1 MYFCKKSK
9 STMKPFFLLL
19 AFVLYPFAFF
29 AQSYIPVDTASQ
41 ATRVRISKEYL
52 KNTKLF
58 KAQIKSEYKG
68 SERAN
73 ILNHFK
79 KVHKQFNEELLKGAY
94 LNDQRFSNMV
104 DSLVAELKSK
114 NKDIP
119 KNIQFFISKDMTLN
133 ALSVGDYYFVINLGT
148 FYYLLNEEQLA
159 SIIAHEIGHV
169 MLRHSFKSIQ
179 RYHLT
184 LKEEAK
190 KQTKEV
196 KREKSN
202 KSEKAW
208 NKLKQIIYEESSFNR
223 KQEYESDSIGYVL
236 FKNTRFSQTNYIN
249 TLIMMDLYD
258 SIKPMGLKIETY
270 KRVFDLPAQPFKEEW
285 LKQEDFRRYDYSK
298 YKEKIDEDSVKNHP
312 KIKERVANIKR
323 IFPELTDDVQPAQSS
338 AFFDSL
344 QSLAKA
350 SQPFCL
356 DYQEE
361 YGYGVYICL
370 LRLQKDENDPFY
382 RYWLGELF
390 SKIHDARKRYTL
402 NRYLDRIDPKE
413 QSESYQQ
420 FLSFM
425 WNLSLN
431 EIKNIKDYY
440 KKGS

>member
-1 MYFCKKSK
+1 
-9 STMKPFFLLL
+9 MKPIFLAL
-19 AFVLYPFAFF
+19 AFVLFPFAFF
-29 AQSYIPVDTASQ
+29 AQSYIPLDTANQ
-41 ATRVRISKEYL
+41 ATRTQISKEYL

-58 KAQIKSEYKG
+58 KAQIKSEYNG
-68 SERAN
+68 SEQAN
-73 ILNHFK
+73 ILNHYE
-79 KVHKQFNEELLKGAY
+79 KVHKQFNEDLLKGGY
-94 LNDQRFSNMV
+94 LYDQRFTNMI
-104 DSLVAELKSK
+104 DRIVAELKSK
-114 NKDIP
+114 NKAIP
-119 KNIQFFISKDMTLN
+119 ENIRFFISKDLSLN
-133 ALSVGDYYFVINLGT
+133 ASSLGDNYFVINLGT
-148 FYYLLNEEQLA
+148 FYYLQNEEQLA
-159 SIIAHEIGHV
+159 SIIAHEIGH
-169 MLRHSFKSIQ
+169 LLLKHSDKSIQ

-196 KREKSN
+196 QREKSN

-208 NKLKQIIYEESSFNR
+208 NKLKQILYEESRFNR
-223 KQEYESDSIGYVL
+223 KQEYESDSMGYVL
-236 FKNTRFSQTNYIN
+236 FKNTSFNRTNFIS
-249 TLIMMDLYD
+249 TLKLMDLYD
-258 SIKPMGLKIETY
+258 SIKPMGLNNEIY
-270 KRVFDLPAQPFKEEW
+270 KRIFDLPAQPYKAEW
-285 LKQEDFRRYDYSK
+285 LKQEDFKSYDYSK
-298 YKEKIDEDSVKNHP
+298 YKERMDEDSVDTHP
-312 KIKERVANIKR
+312 KTEERIANIKR
-323 IFPELTDDVQPAQSS
+323 LFPELADEVEPAQGS

-370 LRLQKDENDPFY
+370 LRLQDDEKDPFY
-382 RYWLGELF
+382 RYWLGEFF
-390 SKIHDARKRYTL
+390 SKIYDARKRYTL

>member
-1 MYFCKKSK
+1 MN
-9 STMKPFFLLL
+9 PIFLIL
-19 AFVLYPFAFF
+19 AFVLFPFAFY
-29 AQSYIPVDTASQ
+29 AQPYTPIDTANQ
-41 ATRVRISKEYL
+41 ATRLRISKEYL

-58 KAQIKSEYKG
+58 KVQIKSEYKG
-68 SERAN
+68 SEQTN
-73 ILNHFK
+73 ILNHFE
-79 KVHKQFNEELLKGAY
+79 KVHKQFNEDLLKGGY
-94 LNDQRFSNMV
+94 LYDQRFSDMIDRIV
-104 DSLVAELKSK
+104 GELKSK

-119 KNIQFFISKDMTLN
+119 EHIQFFISKDLSLN
-133 ALSVGDYYFVINLGT
+133 AFSLGDNYFVINLGT
-148 FYYLLNEEQLA
+148 FYYLQNEEQLA
-159 SIIAHEIGHV
+159 SVIAHEIGHLI
-169 MLRHSFKSIQ
+169 LRHSYKSIQ
-179 RYHLT
+179 RYQLN

-208 NKLKQIIYEESSFNR
+208 NRLKQILYEESSFNR

-236 FKNTRFSQTNYIN
+236 FKNTSFNRGNFIN
-249 TLIMMDLYD
+249 TLKLMDLYD
-258 SIKPMGLKIETY
+258 SIKPMGLNNETY
-270 KRVFDLPAQPFKEEW
+270 KRVFDLPAQPYKEEW
-285 LKQEDFRRYDYSK
+285 LKREDFKSYDYSK
-298 YKEKIDEDSVKNHP
+298 YKERIEEDSVDAHP
-312 KIKERVANIKR
+312 KVEERIANMKR
-323 IFPELTDDVQPAQSS
+323 IFPELTDEVPPTQNS

-370 LRLQKDENDPFY
+370 LRLQNDEKDAFY
-382 RYWLGELF
+382 RYWLGEFF
-390 SKIHDARKRYTL
+390 SKIYDARKNYTL

>member
-1 MYFCKKSK
+1 
-9 STMKPFFLLL
+9 MKPLFLTL
-19 AFVLYPFAFF
+19 AFVLFPFTFF
-29 AQSYIPVDTASQ
+29 AQSYTPVDTANQ
-41 ATRVRISKEYL
+41 AMRMQISKEYL
-52 KNTKLF
+52 KNIKLF
-58 KAQIKSEYKG
+58 KVQIKSEYNG
-68 SERAN
+68 SAQTN
-73 ILNHFK
+73 ILNHYE
-79 KVHKQFNEELLKGAY
+79 KVHKQFNEDLLNGVY
-94 LNDQRFSNMV
+94 IYDQRFNKMI
-104 DSLVAELKSK
+104 DRIVAELKSK
-114 NKDIP
+114 NKNIP
-119 KNIQFFISKDMTLN
+119 ENIQFFISKDLSLN
-133 ALSVGDYYFVINLGT
+133 ASSLGDNYFVINLGT
-148 FYYLLNEEQLA
+148 FYYLQNEEQLA
-159 SIIAHEIGHV
+159 SIIAHEIGH
-169 MLRHSFKSIQ
+169 LLLKHSYKSIQ

-208 NKLKQIIYEESSFNR
+208 NKLKQILYEESSFNR

-236 FKNTRFSQTNYIN
+236 FRNTSFNRTNYIN
-249 TLIMMDLYD
+249 TLKGMDLYD
-258 SIKPMGLKIETY
+258 SIKPMGLNNEIY

-285 LKQEDFRRYDYSK
+285 LKQEDFKSYDYSK
-298 YKEKIDEDSVKNHP
+298 YKERMDEDSVDTHP
-312 KIKERVANIKR
+312 KTKERIANIKR
-323 IFPELTDDVQPAQSS
+323 IFPELVDEGQPVQGS

-370 LRLQKDENDPFY
+370 LRLQEDEKDPFY
-382 RYWLGELF
+382 RYWLGEFF
-390 SKIHDARKRYTL
+390 SKIYDARKRYTL
-402 NRYLDRIDPKE
+402 NRYLDRIAPKE

>member
-1 MYFCKKSK
+1 
-9 STMKPFFLLL
+9 MKPIFLT
-19 AFVLYPFAFF
+19 FVFILFPFAFF
-29 AQSYIPVDTASQ
+29 AQSYTPVDTANQ
-41 ATRVRISKEYL
+41 ATRMQISKDYL
-52 KNTKLF
+52 KNIKLF
-58 KAQIKSEYKG
+58 KVQIKSEYNG
-68 SERAN
+68 SAQTN
-73 ILNHFK
+73 ILNHYK
-79 KVHKQFNEELLKGAY
+79 KVHKQFNEDLLNGVY
-94 LNDQRFSNMV
+94 IYDQRFNKMI
-104 DSLVAELKSK
+104 DRIVAELKSK

-119 KNIQFFISKDMTLN
+119 ENIQFFISKDLSLN
-133 ALSVGDYYFVINLGT
+133 ASSLGDNYFVINLGA
-148 FYYLLNEEQLA
+148 FYYLQNEEQLA
-159 SIIAHEIGHV
+159 SIIAHEIGH
-169 MLRHSFKSIQ
+169 LLLKHSYKSIQ

-190 KQTKEV
+190 KQTKGV

-208 NKLKQIIYEESSFNR
+208 NKLKQILYEESRFNR

-236 FKNTRFSQTNYIN
+236 FRNTSFNRTNYIN
-249 TLIMMDLYD
+249 TLKGMDLYD
-258 SIKPMGLKIETY
+258 SIKPMGLNNEIY

-285 LKQEDFRRYDYSK
+285 LKQEDFKSYDYSK
-298 YKEKIDEDSVKNHP
+298 YKERMDEDSVDTHP
-312 KIKERVANIKR
+312 KTKERIANIKR
-323 IFPELTDDVQPAQSS
+323 IFPELVDEGQPVQGS

-370 LRLQKDENDPFY
+370 LRLQDDEKDPFY
-382 RYWLGELF
+382 RYWLGEFF
-390 SKIHDARKRYTL
+390 SKIYDARKRYTL